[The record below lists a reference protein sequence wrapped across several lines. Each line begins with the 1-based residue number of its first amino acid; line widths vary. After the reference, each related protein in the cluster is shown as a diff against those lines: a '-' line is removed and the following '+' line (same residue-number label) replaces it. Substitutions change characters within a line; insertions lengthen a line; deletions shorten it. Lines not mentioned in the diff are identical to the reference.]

1 MFTGIVEEIGTV
13 ETLAEIAG
21 GWSLTVRATTVLEH
35 TRLGD
40 SLAIN
45 GACLTVTNLTD
56 HSFTV
61 GLSPETLRRTNLGDL
76 KPGDGVNLERSLA
89 LNGRLGGHF
98 VQGHIDGTGVVRAF
112 HPEGDSLWVA
122 VAAPAALLRYIVP
135 KGYIA
140 VDGTSLTVV
149 DVLDDAFTF
158 MLVAYTQQHITLPR
172 KSIGSRVNLEVDML
186 SKYVEKFMHR
196 GELWQSPVLK
206 TVLADLQAGRFV
218 IIVDD
223 EDRENEGDLVIAAE
237 YATPQ
242 AINFMAREGRG
253 LICVAMTGERLDAL
267 QIPLIMPPETNTAI
281 FRTAF
286 TVPVEARHG
295 VTTGISAFDRATTIR
310 TLIDPDTRPEDL
322 VRPGHVFPL
331 RAADGGVLSRAG
343 HTEASVDLA
352 RMAGLYP
359 AAVICEIMRDDGAMA
374 RRSDLE
380 RFAARHGIRDCC
392 DCRPDRIPAT
402 PGAQRQFFPPKRTTG
417 DPSHRSK
424 RLRSDATAYRSGYVP
439 CCRYVDDSGKGDCR
453 CSTEKRITIE
463 PTGARHGA
471 NL

>member
-1 MFTGIVEEIGTV
+1 M
-13 ETLAEIAG
+13 AIA
-21 GWSLTVRATTVLEH
+21 
-35 TRLGD
+35 
-40 SLAIN
+40 
-45 GACLTVTNLTD
+45 
-56 HSFTV
+56 
-61 GLSPETLRRTNLGDL
+61 
-76 KPGDGVNLERSLA
+76 
-89 LNGRLGGHF
+89 
-98 VQGHIDGTGVVRAF
+98 
-112 HPEGDSLWVA
+112 
-122 VAAPAALLRYIVP
+122 
-135 KGYIA
+135 
-140 VDGTSLTVV
+140 
-149 DVLDDAFTF
+149 
-158 MLVAYTQQHITLPR
+158 
-172 KSIGSRVNLEVDML
+172 SIE
-186 SKYVEKFMHR
+186 
-196 GELWQSPVLK
+196 
-206 TVLADLQAGRFV
+206 TVLADLRAGRFV

-223 EDRENEGDLVIAAE
+223 EDRENEGDLAIAAE

-310 TLIDPDTRPEDL
+310 TLINPDTRPEDL

-331 RAADGGVLSRAG
+331 RSADGGVLSRAG

-380 RFAARHGIRDCC
+380 RFAARHGIRIVAIADLIAYRRRQER
-392 DCRPDRIPAT
+392 DASSFLRISVPH
-402 PGAQRQFFPPKRTTG
+402 G

-424 RLRSDATAYRSGYVP
+424 RLRSRRD
-439 CCRYVDDSGKGDCR
+439 
-453 CSTEKRITIE
+453 RIQIRLC
-463 PTGARHGA
+463 PLLPIRGR
-471 NL
+471 